1 MLQRKK
7 LCQAAEFMKSTEID
21 LWVTLARESTMAR
34 DPVLPM
40 LADMYFSRLA
50 AVMVEKGGRAIAIVS
65 FLEEASAKQLGVFD
79 EVIAYSGSRE
89 FSDAFGEFLGRG
101 SRQTIALNFSRDDPA
116 QDGLSHGNYLAFMD
130 MLDHLNFQ
138 GQGVSS
144 QPILDEIRSV
154 KTEEEVERI
163 KEAIRITQQIFDDA
177 KDFIRDGITERQIF
191 DFFQARAK
199 AYGVEPS
206 WSIDQCPGVK
216 VSLDSPSGHCGPTDI
231 PARRGSLVC
240 IDFGV
245 VYQGYCSDMQRMYY
259 LLREGETD
267 APEQAKEAFRVVCD
281 TIDGARRFM
290 KPGVTGFETDR
301 RARAYLTGFG
311 FQEWPHGLGHQVGT
325 YVHDGGALLCFRK
338 KSNGPL
344 IDKPLKAGNVFA
356 VEPATY
362 VDAGY
367 LCVEEMVYVTE
378 EGGVFLTQPQSEL
391 YLLP

>member
-7 LCQAAEFMKSTEID
+7 LCQAASFMKQTDID

-50 AVMVEKGGRAIAIVS
+50 AVVVEKGGRALAIVS

-79 EVIAYSGSRE
+79 EVIAYGGTSE
-89 FSDAFGEFLGRG
+89 FSEAFGAFLGRD
-101 SRQTIALNFSRDDPA
+101 SRKTIALNFSKDDPA

-130 MLDHLNFQ
+130 ILEGLNFQ
-138 GQGVSS
+138 GRVVPS

-154 KTEEEVERI
+154 KNDEEVQRI
-163 KEAIRITQQIFDDA
+163 QEAIRITQRIFDDA
-177 KDFIRDGITERQIF
+177 KGFIKDGVTERQIF
-191 DFFQARAK
+191 DFFQAKAK
-199 AYGVEPS
+199 EYGTYPS
-206 WSIDQCPGVK
+206 WSADQCPGVK

-231 PARRGSLVC
+231 PARKGSLVC

-245 VYQGYCSDMQRMYY
+245 VYEGYCSDMQRMYY
-259 LLREGETD
+259 LLRDGETD
-267 APEQAKEAFRVVCD
+267 APEQAKKAFRVVCD

-290 KPGVTGFETDR
+290 KEGVTGFETDR
-301 RARAYLTGFG
+301 RAREYLTGFG

-367 LCVEEMVYVTE
+367 LCVEEMVYITP
-378 EGGVFLTQPQSEL
+378 EGAVFLTEPQKEL
-391 YLLP
+391 YLL